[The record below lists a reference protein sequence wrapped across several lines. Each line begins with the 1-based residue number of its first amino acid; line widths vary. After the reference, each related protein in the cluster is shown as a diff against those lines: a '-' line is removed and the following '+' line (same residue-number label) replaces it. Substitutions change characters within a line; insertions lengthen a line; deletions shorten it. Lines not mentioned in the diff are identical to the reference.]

1 MSDIQQANNPDPNQV
16 AGSQPQLQNFRS
28 SDPRRKSP
36 FFAGFLSLLP
46 GLGQIYVGYYQRGFL
61 HVIVAGSVISLLVA
75 GGSSGNTSFIP
86 LGAIFLVFFEFY
98 NVIDASRRA
107 VMYNLS
113 LDGIEQAVLPDEL
126 SEMTLGGS
134 YLGGGVLLVFGLIAL
149 SNSMFGLSL
158 DWLEQWWPLAPIGFG
173 AYLVYRAYL
182 DSNSA
187 NEEVESDV

>member
-1 MSDIQQANNPDPNQV
+1 MSEVQQANNPNPDQL
-16 AGSQPQLQNFRS
+16 ASSQSQLQNFRS

-61 HVIVAGSVISLLVA
+61 HVIVAGSVLSLLVA
-75 GGSSGNTSFIP
+75 SGTSGNTSFIP
-86 LGAIFLVFFEFY
+86 LGVVFLIFFEFY

-113 LDGIEQAVLPDEL
+113 LDGIEQAVLPDDL

-134 YLGGGVLLVFGLIAL
+134 YLGGGTLLVFGLIAL
-149 SNSMFGLSL
+149 STSMFGLSL
-158 DWLEQWWPLAPIGFG
+158 DWLEQWWPFAPIGFG

-182 DSNSA
+182 DSQTGK
-187 NEEVESDV
+187 EEVEGDE

>member
-1 MSDIQQANNPDPNQV
+1 M
-16 AGSQPQLQNFRS
+16 
-28 SDPRRKSP
+28 
-36 FFAGFLSLLP
+36 P

-61 HVIVAGSVISLLVA
+61 HVIVAGSVLSLLAA
-75 GGSSGNTSFIP
+75 GGSSGNISFAP
-86 LGAIFLVFFEFY
+86 LGAVFLVFFEFY

-113 LDGIEQAVLPDEL
+113 LDGIEQAVLPDDL

-134 YLGGGVLLVFGLIAL
+134 YLGGGVLLVFGLVAL
-149 SNSMFGLSL
+149 SNSMFGLSR
-158 DWLEQWWPLAPIGFG
+158 DWLEQWWPFAPIGFG

-182 DSNSA
+182 DSNSG